1 MADVHA
7 DPPKRADM
15 ELHHRVRLQTALHV
29 VKDLAGPVTV
39 PQEELEQESTHKKR
53 TPIQL
58 FGTPEAYIIAVKL
71 QRIPLK
77 RQPERP

>member
-1 MADVHA
+1 
-7 DPPKRADM
+7 
-15 ELHHRVRLQTALHV
+15 V

-71 QRIPLK
+71 QRIGFRGPK
-77 RQPERP
+77 

>member
-1 MADVHA
+1 
-7 DPPKRADM
+7 M

-71 QRIPLK
+71 QRIGFRGPK
-77 RQPERP
+77 